1 MKSQIKMQV
10 LDKLE
15 ELFLISKDL
24 FEHPELGFEE
34 VHAEQLLTDYF
45 ASNGFTVEHGIYGF
59 DTAFRATYDSG
70 KEGGVI
76 AYLCE
81 YDALPEVGHGCG
93 HNLIAA
99 MSMGAAIGLKSVL
112 DQIGGKIIVYGT
124 PAEETSGV
132 KGVFA
137 DQGAF
142 DGLTVAMMAH
152 PSPAYEDSGSSLA
165 LNAYRFQYFGKTAHA
180 AFQPELG
187 INALD
192 SVIQLFNG
200 VNALRQHVK
209 SDVRIHG
216 IISKG
221 GVAPNIVPDFAEALF
236 YIRAEQKE
244 YLEEVVA
251 KVLEVA
257 SGAARMTG
265 ATLKY
270 DKFENAYDNMKTN
283 QVLSSLFHDH
293 LLDLGVTEIR
303 PAGKGMGS
311 IDMGNVSYSVPAIH
325 PWVGVGDETKIL
337 HSREFAQHTLSQ
349 LSKDTLLTGATALAL
364 TGFQVLA
371 SKELQEKI
379 WAEFQATQS

>member
-1 MKSQIKMQV
+1 MKHQIKISISSK
-10 LDKLE
+10 LD
-15 ELFLISKDL
+15 ELFRISKDL
-24 FEHPELGFEE
+24 FDHPELGFDE
-34 VHAEQLLTDYF
+34 VYAEQLLTDYL
-45 ASNGFTVEHGIYGF
+45 ASNGFAVEHGVYGF
-59 DTAFRATYDSG
+59 DTAFRAVYDSG
-70 KEGGVI
+70 KEGAVI

-81 YDALPEVGHGCG
+81 YDALPEVGHACG
-93 HNLIAA
+93 HNLIAT

-142 DGLTVAMMAH
+142 DGVTVAMMAH

-200 VNALRQHVK
+200 INALRQHVK

-244 YLEEVVA
+244 YLQEVVA

-257 SGAARMTG
+257 HGAASMTG

-270 DKFENAYDNMKTN
+270 DKFENPYDNMKTN
-283 QVLSSLFHDH
+283 QVLSTLFHNN
-293 LLDLGVTEIR
+293 LSDLGVEDIR
-303 PAGKGMGS
+303 PAGKNLAS

-337 HSREFAQHTLSQ
+337 HSKEFAQHTLSQ
-349 LSKDTLLTGATALAL
+349 MSKETLLLGATALAQ
-364 TGFQVLA
+364 TGYEVLA
-371 SKELQEKI
+371 SKELQRKI
-379 WAEFQATQS
+379 WEEFQR